1 MNRRTI
7 NRQVLSLA
15 GPSIL
20 ANITVPLVGIVDLAI
35 SGHVGDAAAMGG
47 IAIGSMLF
55 DLLYWN
61 MGFLRAGTGGI
72 TAQAY
77 GRRDTR
83 AQVDTFSQGM
93 VTALGSGLFFILIQW
108 LFVNVAFRLID
119 CSPDVEAV
127 ARQYF
132 FIRIWAAP
140 ATLSLFV
147 FKGWFIGMQNTVYS
161 MIVDVWVNVA
171 NIVAS
176 WLLAFRTPMG
186 IAGVAA
192 GTVVAQWTGFILAS
206 VLMAGKYSAVLK
218 EISISRSIKWRYIKA
233 FFSVNADL
241 FVRALAFQVVY
252 AGFTSI
258 AAKYGD
264 VQLAVS
270 SVMMKLLLFYSYFLD
285 GFAYAGEALA
295 GRYIGEKNETDLR
308 LSVKLVFFWG
318 FVVSLFSTLVYLLFP
333 EAMIS
338 VITSDAAVL
347 EASRPYLFWLWLMPF
362 VSSIAFVWDGIY
374 IGATASAPL
383 RNCMLLAAA
392 SFILVYY
399 ATRPFCGIQSI
410 YIAYFAHLLLRSIY
424 MTAAYRRNI
433 HI

>member
-1 MNRRTI
+1 MGRRHI
-7 NRQVLSLA
+7 NRQILSLA

-83 AQVDTFSQGM
+83 AQVDTFSQGL
-93 VTALGSGLFFILIQW
+93 VTALGSGLLFILIQW
-108 LFVNVAFRLID
+108 LFVSVAFRLID

-171 NIVAS
+171 NIIAS

-206 VLMAGKYSAVLK
+206 VLMLGRYSSLLK
-218 EISISRSIKWRYIKA
+218 EISVSRSIRWKYIKS

-241 FVRALAFQVVY
+241 FVRSLAFQVVY

-285 GFAYAGEALA
+285 GFAYAGEALT
-295 GRYIGEKNETDLR
+295 GRFIGEKNEADLR
-308 LSVKLVFFWG
+308 SSIRIIFFWG
-318 FVVSLFSTLVYLLFP
+318 FVVSILSTVVYLLFP
-333 EAMIS
+333 DTMIS
-338 VITSDAAVL
+338 IITSDPDVRAAC
-347 EASRPYLFWLWLMPF
+347 RPFLFWLWLMP
-362 VSSIAFVWDGIY
+362 VISSIAFVWDGIY
-374 IGATASAPL
+374 IGATASTPL

-399 ATRPFCGIQSI
+399 ATRSFCGIQSI

-424 MTAAYRRNI
+424 MTAAYRKNI

>member
-1 MNRRTI
+1 MGRRHI
-7 NRQVLSLA
+7 NRQILSLA

-77 GRRDTR
+77 GRKDTR
-83 AQVDTFSQGM
+83 AQVDTFSQGL
-93 VTALGSGLFFILIQW
+93 VTALGSGLLFILIQW
-108 LFVNVAFRLID
+108 LFVSVAFRLID

-171 NIVAS
+171 NIIAS

-206 VLMAGKYSAVLK
+206 VLMLGRYSSLLK
-218 EISISRSIKWRYIKA
+218 EISVSRSIRWKYIKS

-241 FVRALAFQVVY
+241 FVRSLAFQVVY

-285 GFAYAGEALA
+285 GFAYAGEALT
-295 GRYIGEKNETDLR
+295 GRFIGEKNEADLR
-308 LSVKLVFFWG
+308 SSIRIIFFWG
-318 FVVSLFSTLVYLLFP
+318 FVVSILSTVVYLLFP
-333 EAMIS
+333 DTMIS
-338 VITSDAAVL
+338 IITSDPDVRAAC
-347 EASRPYLFWLWLMPF
+347 RPFLFWLWLMP
-362 VSSIAFVWDGIY
+362 VISSIAFVWDGIY
-374 IGATASAPL
+374 IGATASTPL

-399 ATRPFCGIQSI
+399 ATRSFCGIQSI
-410 YIAYFAHLLLRSIY
+410 YIAYFAHLLLRSIF
-424 MTAAYRRNI
+424 MTAAYRKNI

>member
-1 MNRRTI
+1 MGRRHI
-7 NRQVLSLA
+7 NRQILSLA

-77 GRRDTR
+77 GRKDTR
-83 AQVDTFSQGM
+83 AQVDTFSQGL
-93 VTALGSGLFFILIQW
+93 VTALGSGLLFILIQW
-108 LFVNVAFRLID
+108 LFVSVAFRLID

-171 NIVAS
+171 NIIAS

-206 VLMAGKYSAVLK
+206 VLMLGRYSSLLK
-218 EISISRSIKWRYIKA
+218 EISVSRSIRWKYIKS

-241 FVRALAFQVVY
+241 FVRSLAFQVVY

-285 GFAYAGEALA
+285 GFAYAGEALT
-295 GRYIGEKNETDLR
+295 GRFIGEKNEADLR
-308 LSVKLVFFWG
+308 SSIRIIFFWG
-318 FVVSLFSTLVYLLFP
+318 LVVSILSTVVYLLFP
-333 EAMIS
+333 DAMIS
-338 VITSDAAVL
+338 VITSDPDVQAAC
-347 EASRPYLFWLWLMPF
+347 RPFLFWLWLMP
-362 VSSIAFVWDGIY
+362 VISSIAFVWDGIY
-374 IGATASAPL
+374 IGATASTPL

-392 SFILVYY
+392 SFILAYY
-399 ATRPFCGIQSI
+399 ATRSFCGIQSI

-424 MTAAYRRNI
+424 MTAAYRKNI